1 MQGAAHLPCMRILAK
16 QAGDTLKGLFEFSW
30 NYLGSLAA
38 MCLLVGAL
46 GLGIYHT
53 VLPEAS
59 PLCRCY
65 AGVLNTA
72 GAEPPGGVTP
82 LGRGEVRGVPHVRL
96 EYDGAG
102 RVSRMKS
109 VDARR
114 RLAALPG
121 SRVAEQLLHYDG
133 AGRLVRKE
141 NRDATGVPAED
152 AHGVAQ
158 RLFERDAAGRV
169 VRTEFRNAA
178 GERTMP
184 RYPGYAECRVAYDSE
199 GRPLRVEYL
208 DAAGVPVQNAA
219 GEEVVEYRYGEDG
232 SVRRSNLVG
241 GRLADNHAGI
251 AQEVLSPCEQGT
263 CREWKNREGELV
275 LHPASGAAALH
286 HEAVAQSGLER
297 RRFMDATGA
306 PCEASRACAEHLVRH
321 GSSGKP
327 EWECYSGAD
336 GLPVNHPALGY
347 AERICLYA
355 PDGRLAREYF
365 WNEQGLPAEMNER
378 RHVDTQA
385 GAYSLSLHSDGSTRV
400 QPENGI

>member
-1 MQGAAHLPCMRILAK
+1 MRALAK
-16 QAGDTLKGLFEFSW
+16 RAGETLKGLFEFSW

-65 AGVLNTA
+65 AGVLNPA
-72 GAEPPGGVTP
+72 GAVPPDGLVP
-82 LGRGEVRGVPHVRL
+82 LGSGEVSGVPHVRL
-96 EYDGAG
+96 EYDESG
-102 RVSRMKS
+102 RVNRMKS
-109 VDARR
+109 VDARG

-121 SRVAEQLLHYDG
+121 SRVAEQRLHYDD

-141 NRDATGVPAED
+141 NRDAAGAPAED

-158 RLFERDAAGRV
+158 RFFERDAAGRV

-178 GERTMP
+178 GARVTP
-184 RYPGYAECRVAYDSE
+184 RYPGYAESRMSFDAQ

-232 SVRRSNLVG
+232 SVCRTNFVD
-241 GRLADNHAGI
+241 GRLADNYVGI
-251 AQEVLSPCEQGT
+251 AQEELRPCEQGT
-263 CREWKNREGELV
+263 CRVWKNREGEPMV
-275 LHPASGAAALH
+275 HPAVGAAALH
-286 HEAVAQSGLER
+286 HDIAAQSGLER
-297 RRFMDATGA
+297 RRFMDAAGT

-327 EWECYSGAD
+327 EWECFSGAD

-347 AERICLYA
+347 AERICLYS
-355 PDGRLAREYF
+355 PEGRLAREYF

-385 GAYSLSLHSDGSTRV
+385 GAYTLSLHSDGSTRV

>member
-1 MQGAAHLPCMRILAK
+1 MRILAK
-16 QAGDTLKGLFEFSW
+16 QAGETLKGLFEFSW

-38 MCLLVGAL
+38 MCLLAAAL
-46 GLGIYHT
+46 GLGIYHSA
-53 VLPEAS
+53 LPDSEG
-59 PLCRCY
+59 LCRCY

-82 LGRGEVRGVPHVRL
+82 LGLGEVRGVPHVRL
-96 EYDGAG
+96 EYDDAG
-102 RVSRMKS
+102 RVRCMKS
-109 VDARR
+109 VDARG
-114 RLAALPG
+114 RLVALPG
-121 SRVAEQLLHYDG
+121 SQVAEQRLHYDG
-133 AGRLVRKE
+133 AGYLVRKE
-141 NRDATGVPAED
+141 NLDAAGAPAED

-158 RLFERDAAGRV
+158 RLFERDGAGRV

-178 GERTMP
+178 GERVTP
-184 RYPGYAECRVAYDSE
+184 RYPGYAESRMTYDSE
-199 GRPLRVEYL
+199 GRLMRVVYL

-219 GEEVVEYRYGEDG
+219 GEEVVEYHYGEDG

-241 GRLADNHAGI
+241 GRLADNYAGI

-263 CREWKNREGELV
+263 CRRWKNREDEPV
-275 LHPASGAAALH
+275 VHPAVGAATLH
-286 HEAVAQSGLER
+286 YDTAPQSGLVR
-297 RRFMDATGA
+297 RRFMDATGT

-321 GSSGKP
+321 GSRGKP

-347 AERICLYA
+347 AERICLYS
-355 PDGRLAREYF
+355 PEGRLEREYF
-365 WNEQGLPAEMNER
+365 WNEDGLPAEVNER

-385 GAYSLSLHSDGSTRV
+385 GVYSLSLHSDGSTRV